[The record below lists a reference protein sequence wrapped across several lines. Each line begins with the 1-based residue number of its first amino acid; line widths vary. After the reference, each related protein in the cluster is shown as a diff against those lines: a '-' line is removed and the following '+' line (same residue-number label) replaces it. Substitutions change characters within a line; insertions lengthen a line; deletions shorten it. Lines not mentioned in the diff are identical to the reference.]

1 MTAHFMVLLTDEG
14 AAARGEVK
22 FFNGADDVAQYIEVL
37 LDGGFAKENILVF
50 HGKEVEL
57 EISYRPVVSLSAAG
71 EGSSDADADEPSRI
85 GRNGAPSA
93 DKTPEGEDGV
103 GVMKGARLAELFR
116 PS

>member
-1 MTAHFMVLLTDEG
+1 MTAHFMVLLTEEG

-37 LDGGFAKENILVF
+37 LDGGFARENILVF
-50 HGKEVEL
+50 HGKQVEL
-57 EISYRPVVSLSAAG
+57 EVSYRPVVSLSAAG
-71 EGSSDADADEPSRI
+71 EGSSDGDADELSAR
-85 GRNGAPSA
+85 GRNGGSSA
-93 DKTPEGEDGV
+93 DETAEGDDGS